1 MQLLERNFRSHFQI
15 GQIAETWGKAGSN
28 NYMEGPGDTFFYM
41 DGDKKFFSLSI
52 REEALT
58 SFRCCNNF
66 LMQPRVKVDDILG
79 NPVEIEFIQIEL
91 FSCQCIEIFV
101 KVKGSKIYLLIH
113 AKLKG

>member
-1 MQLLERNFRSHFQI
+1 
-15 GQIAETWGKAGSN
+15 
-28 NYMEGPGDTFFYM
+28 MEGPGDTFFYM